1 MAFVQLI
8 NIAYIKQYTV
18 VNDSVEANL
27 ANPAIK
33 LAQDKFIKSYLGTN
47 LYDKIIADVA
57 AGTIS
62 GDYLD
67 LLNDYIKPMLLW
79 RTMVE
84 LYPSLYVKV
93 QNGSIVLR
101 TSDDT
106 QTLDQSFINKLVAD
120 ANNNAQHYTQDFIDY
135 MRHYN
140 NLFPEYNT
148 NTNNQK
154 SPKRDNYNENSMV
167 FSSGNNDISSN
178 NRSRFDGDRRDGIN
192 AWL

>member
-120 ANNNAQHYTQDFIDY
+120 ATNNAQHYTQDFIDY
-135 MRHYN
+135 MRNYN

-148 NTNNQK
+148 NTGNQK
-154 SPKRDNYNENSMV
+154 APKRDNYNENSMV

-178 NRSRFDGDRRDGIN
+178 KRSRFDGDRRDGIN

>member
-33 LAQDKFIKSYLGTN
+33 LAQDKWIEPYLGTN
-47 LYDKIIADVA
+47 LYTKIITDVTD
-57 AGTIS
+57 GVLID
-62 GDYLD
+62 DYLN

-84 LYPSLYVKV
+84 LYPALFYKV

-106 QTLDQSFINKLVAD
+106 QTLDQSAINKLVAD
-120 ANNNAQHYTQDFIDY
+120 ATNNAQHYTDRFLDY
-135 MRHYN
+135 MEYYN
-140 NLFPEYNT
+140 YLFPEYNT